1 MFGVSHFY
9 ELVLVLIIALVL
21 FGPRRLP
28 ELGAS
33 LGRGIREFRS
43 ATREIHEGVT
53 GEASAAVPTA
63 PAPAATRDDTSSTLA
78 VTDAALPPHSG
89 TGSVPA

>member
-43 ATREIHEGVT
+43 ATHDIHEGVT
-53 GEASAAVPTA
+53 GEASTAVPTA
-63 PAPAATRDDTSSTLA
+63 PAPAAIRDETSSTRA
-78 VTDAALPPHSG
+78 ATEAALPPHSG
-89 TGSVPA
+89 REPVPA

>member
-43 ATREIHEGVT
+43 ATRDIHEGVT
-53 GEASAAVPTA
+53 GEASAAVPHA
-63 PAPAATRDDTSSTLA
+63 PPPAAIRDDTSSTRA
-78 VTDAALPPHSG
+78 ATDAALPPHSG
-89 TGSVPA
+89 TGSVAA